1 MADVNEGIDILEDLI
16 ETCRDGENG
25 YKQAAD
31 KIKEP
36 DIREFFLAQSAERA
50 RFVTELQA
58 EAQRLGKKNP
68 ERKGSVAGAVHR
80 TWIDLKEKLGGGT
93 KAILESA
100 EKGEDSAK
108 EAYEKALTDEDLPP
122 SIRPVIQR
130 QADSVRLAHDRV
142 RTLRDSAKAA

>member
-1 MADVNEGIDILEDLI
+1 MAEINEGIDILENLI

-25 YKQAAD
+25 YKQAAE
-31 KIKEP
+31 KVKEP
-36 DIREFFLAQSAERA
+36 DMREFFLAQSAERA
-50 RFVTELQA
+50 RFVFELQA
-58 EAQRLGKKNP
+58 EAQRLGKKDP
-68 ERKGSVAGAVHR
+68 ERKGSIAGAVHR

-122 SIRPVIQR
+122 SVRPVIQR

>member
-1 MADVNEGIDILEDLI
+1 MAEINEGIDILENLI

-25 YKQAAD
+25 YKQAAE
-31 KIKEP
+31 KVKEP
-36 DIREFFLAQSAERA
+36 EIREFFLAQSTERA

-58 EAQRLGKKNP
+58 EAQRLGKRDP
-68 ERKGSVAGAVHR
+68 ERKGSIAGAMHR

-108 EAYEKALTDEDLPP
+108 EAYEKALTDEELPP

-142 RTLRDSAKAA
+142 KALRDSAKAA